1 MNATEALQRIST
13 LLNLNFNSKA
23 EKFYTTKLVDGITEI
38 TNNKMEDFQIGDEV
52 FVVGDNTLA
61 PALEGEYMTRE
72 GIMMK
77 LDTYGK
83 VLSMAEM
90 ADDDEEGKT
99 TEIEI
104 EIGDE
109 KEDMMS
115 AAELTDG
122 TKIETDETGDFKV
135 GQKLYVITEAG
146 DKVSAPEGEHTTK
159 SNIVVVVNGEGTIT
173 GVKYPDK
180 DGEGSLSEMS
190 KMKEAMSEMVGLI
203 RDLNDFRADF
213 NKMKTDFDT
222 FKAQP
227 DREPVLKKFS
237 TTSADRL
244 DWKLELIKSS
254 RGVKK

>member
-1 MNATEALQRIST
+1 MNAQEALQKIST
-13 LLNLNFNSKA
+13 LLNLNFNSKT
-23 EKFYTTKLVDGITEI
+23 EKFFTTKLVDGITEI
-38 TNNKMEDFQIGDEV
+38 TNNKMESFQIGDEV
-52 FVVGDNTLA
+52 YVVGESTLA
-61 PALEGEYMTRE
+61 PALEGDYITRE
-72 GIMMK
+72 GIMMS
-77 LDTYGK
+77 LDTMGK
-83 VLSMAEM
+83 ILSMGEM
-90 ADDDEEGKT
+90 PEDESGT

-146 DKVSAPEGEHTTK
+146 EKVSAPEGEHTT
-159 SNIVVVVNGEGTIT
+159 SSGITLVVDGEGFIT
-173 GVKYPDK
+173 GVKYPDR

-190 KMKEAMSEMVGLI
+190 KMKEAMSEMIGLI
-203 RDLNDFRADF
+203 KDINEFRNDFT
-213 NKMKTDFDT
+213 KMKADFDT
-222 FKAQP
+222 FKKQP

-237 TTSADRL
+237 TPSADRL

-254 RGVKK
+254 RNIKK

>member
-1 MNATEALQRIST
+1 MNAQEALQKIST
-13 LLNLNFNSKA
+13 LLNLNFTSKT
-23 EKFYTTKLVDGITEI
+23 EKFFTTKLVDGITEI
-38 TNNKMEDFQIGDEV
+38 TNNKVEDFMIGDEV
-52 FVVGDNTLA
+52 YVVGESTLA
-61 PALEGEYMTRE
+61 PALEGEYTTRE
-72 GIMMK
+72 GFVIT
-77 LDTYGK
+77 LDTMGK
-83 VLSMAEM
+83 IVSMSEM
-90 ADDDEEGKT
+90 PEEESKT

-146 DKVSAPEGEHTTK
+146 EKVSAPEGEHTT
-159 SNIVVVVNGEGTIT
+159 SSGITLVVNGEGFIT

-180 DGEGSLSEMS
+180 DGEGSLSEMK
-190 KMKEAMSEMVGLI
+190 KMKEAMAEMIGLI
-203 RDLNDFRADF
+203 KDLNDFRADF
-213 NKMKTDFDT
+213 NKMKNDFET

-227 DREPVLKKFS
+227 DREPVVKKFS

>member
-1 MNATEALQRIST
+1 MNATEALQKIST
-13 LLNLNFNSKA
+13 LLNLNFNSKT
-23 EKFYTTKLVDGITEI
+23 EKFFTTKLVDGITEI
-38 TNNKMEDFQIGDEV
+38 THNKMESFQIGDEV
-52 FVVGDNTLA
+52 YVVGESTLA
-61 PALEGEYMTRE
+61 PALEGDYTTRE
-72 GIMMK
+72 GIIMS
-77 LDTYGK
+77 LDTMGK
-83 VLSMAEM
+83 ILSMGEM
-90 ADDDEEGKT
+90 PEDESGT

-146 DKVSAPEGEHTTK
+146 EKVSAPEGEHTT
-159 SNIVVVVNGEGTIT
+159 SSGITLVVDGEGFIT
-173 GVKYPDK
+173 GVKYPDR

-190 KMKEAMSEMVGLI
+190 KMKEAMSEMIGLI
-203 RDLNDFRADF
+203 KDLNDFRADF

-227 DREPVLKKFS
+227 DREPVVKKFS

-254 RGVKK
+254 RNIKK

>member
-1 MNATEALQRIST
+1 MNATEALQKISK
-13 LLNLNFNSKA
+13 LLNLNFKA
-23 EKFYTTKLVDGITEI
+23 ESFYSTKLKDGMTEI
-38 TNNKMEDFQIGDEV
+38 TNNKTEDFMIGDEV
-52 FVVGDNTLA
+52 FVVGESTLA
-61 PALEGEYMTRE
+61 PVLEGEYITRE
-72 GIMMK
+72 GMIIITDGM
-77 LDTYGK
+77 GK
-83 VLSMAEM
+83 IVSMAAEM
-90 ADDDEEGKT
+90 EDENDST

-159 SNIVVVVNGEGTIT
+159 SGVVVVVDGEGFIT

-180 DGEGSLSEMS
+180 DGEGSLSEMK
-190 KMKEAMSEMVGLI
+190 KMKEAMAEMIGLI
-203 RDLNDFRADF
+203 KDINDFRNDF
-213 NKMKTDFDT
+213 TKMKADFDT
-222 FKAQP
+222 FKKQP

-237 TTSADRL
+237 TPSADRL